1 MNLTTINNYSLQE
14 IFDFISNHLLT
25 QNERSGDV
33 GYRKMFSCK
42 YKSSTG
48 LKCAV
53 GCLMSDEE
61 YDVKL
66 EGYGIN
72 SNKFNK
78 FNISEDRKDL
88 LRALQMIHDSI
99 KPDSWK
105 RELEMFA
112 KNLHLEF
119 KNIE

>member
-14 IFDFISNHLLT
+14 IFDFVSNHLLT
-25 QNERSGDV
+25 QNERCV
-33 GYRKMFSCK
+33 NENIAETFSCN
-42 YKSSTG
+42 YKSEKG

-66 EGYGIN
+66 EGYGVKDD
-72 SNKFNK
+72 KFDK

-88 LRALQMIHDSI
+88 LSTLQIIHDTTI
-99 KPDSWK
+99 PDSWK
-105 RELEMFA
+105 TELEMFA